1 MRESIVILLAI
12 ATTRALPS
20 LSFAPP
26 AEPRSL
32 FSFLNNKS
40 SRTRSTEGTT
50 TSIRI
55 HKNNK
60 SSHTSRSHQN
70 GSINFFAASNN
81 FEHEETAGAGDATT
95 SPSAL
100 PLTTPPP
107 RRRERYAGRYPRNFK
122 DKYKEIGG
130 DEDTIHKVLAK
141 GMTPAGTHVPIM
153 VKECLH
159 YMGLEDLLH
168 SSYMTTNENQAQA
181 EDTNKEQPLL
191 VVDCTL
197 GYGGH
202 SSYILKYL
210 GTRRSNDGSRLIAFD
225 QDSLEI
231 KKTEERLLNAV
242 KENLLPNLPSVHVV
256 NGQDQE
262 QEQEKS
268 IDQAIAIPQTYTHDI
283 DLFTAVNQ
291 NFQTLGTYLSSVNQT
306 GKVTSLLADLGLS
319 SMQIDDNDR
328 GFTYKRSGPLD
339 MRMNPDTNTENAYD
353 LLRRLRVRQLRSMLK
368 ENSDEEFAD
377 EIAAGLIGGNGKGNG
392 NDKGNGNT
400 GGNIPETTLELA
412 DRVRDIVRPL
422 IEKQH
427 GNVKMSSNQMKEMKR
442 RLDSTV
448 ARVMQA
454 IRIEVNGEFEV
465 LEKLLEDVPNVLA
478 PGGKAVFLTF
488 HSGEDRRVKKSFKA
502 GYKSGIYTS
511 WSSDVVR
518 PSKEERRNNPRS
530 SCCKLR
536 WAIRSED

>member
-1 MRESIVILLAI
+1 MKQTIIILLAI
-12 ATTRALPS
+12 ATTRTLPS
-20 LSFAPP
+20 LSFTPP
-26 AEPRSL
+26 AAAQK
-32 FSFLNNKS
+32 SFLKS
-40 SRTRSTEGTT
+40 SRIDSSTTFT
-50 TSIRI
+50 NSIHINTSLHKQNI
-55 HKNNK
+55 HI
-60 SSHTSRSHQN
+60 HTSGSRQN
-70 GSINFFAASNN
+70 GAVNFFAASNS
-81 FEHEETAGAGDATT
+81 EHEETVGGGDATT
-95 SPSAL
+95 SP
-100 PLTTPPP
+100 PP
-107 RRRERYAGRYPRNFK
+107 RRRQRYAGRYPRNFK
-122 DKYKEIGG
+122 DKYKEQSG
-130 DEDTIHKVLAK
+130 DEHTIQKVLAK

-159 YMGLEDLLH
+159 YMGLKDLDSH
-168 SSYMTTNENQAQA
+168 SCSSTMTMNDAQAQA
-181 EDTNKEQPLL
+181 EATNKKQQPLL

-202 SSYILKYL
+202 SSYILKVL
-210 GTRRSNDGSRLIAFD
+210 GTRSRNDGSRLIAFD

-231 KKTEERLLNAV
+231 KKTEERLRNAL
-242 KENLLPNLPSVHVV
+242 KENLLPNLPASV
-256 NGQDQE
+256 NEQAQQE
-262 QEQEKS
+262 QS
-268 IDQAIAIPQTYTHDI
+268 SDQAIPHAADDI

-353 LLRRLRVRQLRSMLK
+353 LLRRLRVRQLKSMLK
-368 ENSDEEFAD
+368 ENSDEEFAA
-377 EIAAGLIGGNGKGNG
+377 EIAAGLIGGKRNAGVK
-392 NDKGNGNT
+392 
-400 GGNIPETTLELA
+400 IPETTVELA
-412 DRVRDIVRPL
+412 DRVREIVQPL
-422 IEKQH
+422 IEIQH
-427 GNVKMSSNQMKEMKR
+427 GNGKMNSKQMKEMKR
-442 RLDSTV
+442 QLDSTV

-502 GYKSGIYTS
+502 GFKSGIYS
-511 WSSDVVR
+511 AWSSDVVR